1 MGRNDQ
7 TTHMS
12 IWLVGG
18 GFMGI
23 ASIADLL
30 DTAPVSSGVATPAG
44 PGQPAQPTMANAA
57 LPQLR
62 LSVVWGDITQVPAD
76 IHVSGHYQGVV
87 PVSAERALDA
97 AISSA
102 ARSVIEEHTRRG
114 WLVGAL
120 GEISYF
126 PGKDPQGD
134 SSAVRRV
141 AVAGMGRPGTFNA
154 LRATQ
159 MYASL
164 MGELIALE
172 SVRRVAMVL
181 IGSGA
186 GNLTVQQACRALVE
200 GFSSGAGALAG
211 LGGLDEVVVVE
222 LDRLR
227 AERTRLA
234 LDRSARQVTSLSLV
248 VDSEIGRVDGGL
260 VAVDSAAVF
269 AICGLA
275 RLVRNSMAQPP
286 EKGRRSGGD
295 PVGSLLEGLPKEFRS
310 AVREKLADIS
320 DDYTSLAV
328 ILGEAQQPG
337 AESPPVRISVVK
349 DQVGL
354 RWAALT
360 ERSTIPER
368 VVGMNP
374 RLVEQL
380 IARLTAPTS
389 EDAADLPRLLTRFV
403 VPVDFQRHV
412 SDQAA
417 LVLEVDRDTAR
428 LPWEFLTDDAFDSGQ
443 VGEPLAVRTPVARQ
457 LRTTY
462 AGIAGEDGE
471 ARELRA
477 LVIGDPGDPQLG
489 QGLPGAR
496 EEAKEVAEVLG
507 RYGVS
512 VRLFLG
518 GEPTDAERAMPVSQ
532 LDVLKELLGRN
543 YHLVH
548 YAGHGTFDPD
558 NPQLTGWLF
567 ADGLLGARELAQLTR
582 APRLVVANACWSAA
596 RPGMGAEESGD
607 RQLKGDPEQA
617 RQARLTPVLADEFLR
632 VGVVHYLGTSWRV
645 PDGLARRFARTLYEV
660 LLGSPGDGRP
670 PTIGEAICKARQ
682 GLFYA
687 RGPDPTAVSPEQWSA
702 WAAYQHY
709 GDPHDRF
716 QMVGPNAAG
725 EPKKE
730 RR

>member
-1 MGRNDQ
+1 
-7 TTHMS
+7 MS
-12 IWLVGG
+12 IG
-18 GFMGI
+18 
-23 ASIADLL
+23 SIADLL
-30 DTAPVSSGVATPAG
+30 DMAPVSSGVATSAELG
-44 PGQPAQPTMANAA
+44 EPAQTTTAKAA
-57 LPQLR
+57 SPRLR
-62 LSVVWGDITQVPAD
+62 LSVTWGDITRVPAD

-87 PVSAERALDA
+87 PVSAERALDV
-97 AISSA
+97 AISST

-126 PGKDPQGD
+126 PGKDPKDDG
-134 SSAVRRV
+134 SAVRRV
-141 AVAGMGRPGTFNA
+141 AVAGMGRPGTFNE

-164 MGELIALE
+164 IGELIALE
-172 SVRRVAMVL
+172 SIRRVALVL
-181 IGSGA
+181 IGSGN

-200 GFSSGAGALAG
+200 GFASGAGALAAG
-211 LGGLDEVVVVE
+211 LGGLEEVVVVE
-222 LDRLR
+222 VDRLR
-227 AERTRLA
+227 AEQTRLA
-234 LDRSARQVTSLSLV
+234 LDRHARQVPSLSLIV
-248 VDSEIGRVDGGL
+248 EPEIARVDGGL

-275 RLVRNSMAQPP
+275 RLARNSTAQPP
-286 EKGRRSGGD
+286 EKRRRSGGD

-310 AVREKLADIS
+310 AVREKLAEIS

-328 ILGEAQQPG
+328 VLGEAQQAG
-337 AESPPVRISVVK
+337 VESPPVRISVVK

-380 IARLTAPTS
+380 IHRLTAPTS

-412 SDQAA
+412 SDHAA

-443 VGEPLAVRTPVARQ
+443 VVEPLAVRTPVARQ

-477 LVIGDPGDPQLG
+477 LVIGDPGDPRQG
-489 QGLPGAR
+489 QNLPEAR
-496 EEAKEVAEVLG
+496 EEAKEVAEVL
-507 RYGVS
+507 RQYGVS

-518 GEPTDAERAMPVSQ
+518 GEPTDAEGATPVSQ

-567 ADGLLGARELAQLTR
+567 ADGLLGARELAQLIR

-596 RPGMGAEESGD
+596 RPDTGAEASRDHGGQPKD
-607 RQLKGDPEQA
+607 GSDQA

-632 VGVVHYLGTSWRV
+632 VGVVHYLGTSWKV

-660 LLGSPGDGRP
+660 LLGPPGDGRP
-670 PTIGEAICKARQ
+670 RTIGEAVCKARQ

-687 RGPDPTAVSPEQWSA
+687 RGPDPAVVSREQWSA

-709 GDPHDRF
+709 GDPHDTL
-716 QMVGPNAAG
+716 QLVGRNAAG
-725 EPKKE
+725 EPEKE
-730 RR
+730 PR